1 MNRSFCRIEPVHPCA
16 KYVSSFLSTHSVNGN
31 MAEME
36 GSTSVGEE
44 VSADM
49 AIASPS
55 VSDSC
60 GSDNSEKSEEELFEV
75 ERIVGLSKIR
85 VSASAFPLCEMQCMY
100 TKRNRCPWQ
109 CVRTYIHI

>member
-1 MNRSFCRIEPVHPCA
+1 M
-16 KYVSSFLSTHSVNGN
+16 SSFLSTHSVNGN

-44 VSADM
+44 ISADM

-60 GSDNSEKSEEELFEV
+60 GSDNSEKLEEELFEV

>member
-1 MNRSFCRIEPVHPCA
+1 M
-16 KYVSSFLSTHSVNGN
+16 SSFLSTHSVNGN

-44 VSADM
+44 ISADM

-55 VSDSC
+55 VSDSG

-85 VSASAFPLCEMQCMY
+85 VSASAFPLCEMYVYKEKQVPLAVCENLY
-100 TKRNRCPWQ
+100 TYLIRSTSRA
-109 CVRTYIHI
+109 

>member
-1 MNRSFCRIEPVHPCA
+1 M
-16 KYVSSFLSTHSVNGN
+16 SSFLSTHSVNGN

-55 VSDSC
+55 VSDSG

-100 TKRNRCPWQ
+100 TKRNRCPLAV
-109 CVRTYIHI
+109 CENLYTYLIRSTSRA

>member
-1 MNRSFCRIEPVHPCA
+1 M
-16 KYVSSFLSTHSVNGN
+16 SSFLSTHSVNGN

-55 VSDSC
+55 VSDSG

-85 VSASAFPLCEMQCMY
+85 VSANAFPLCEMQCMY

>member
-1 MNRSFCRIEPVHPCA
+1 
-16 KYVSSFLSTHSVNGN
+16 

-44 VSADM
+44 VSTDM

-55 VSDSC
+55 VSDSG

-85 VSASAFPLCEMQCMY
+85 VSASAFPLCEMQCMHVYKEKQVPLAVCENLY
-100 TKRNRCPWQ
+100 TYLIRSTSRA
-109 CVRTYIHI
+109 

>member
-1 MNRSFCRIEPVHPCA
+1 
-16 KYVSSFLSTHSVNGN
+16 

-44 VSADM
+44 VSTDM

-55 VSDSC
+55 VSESD
-60 GSDNSEKSEEELFEV
+60 GSDNSEKSQEELFEV

-85 VSASAFPLCEMQCMY
+85 VSARAFPLCEMQCMY

-109 CVRTYIHI
+109 CVRTSKHI